1 MKVIIIEGCDNTG
14 KTTLISNL
22 VKHYSV
28 NYNVLVRH
36 CGKPI
41 KCADVL
47 GYQTKSFI
55 NEVDVIAEYKHIIE
69 KHDDKETIVIYDRFV
84 QGEYVWGHLYRNY
97 SIDDIKTRCVAPTM
111 NEINEHI
118 GRTNVMSILLDAPT
132 DFIIN
137 NDDGKSFASDYDEMA
152 ATAFIEKQ
160 RNLFYFATVKPDF
173 LRFDNYLV
181 YDVTDRNTKSF
192 KDPLTISSDII
203 SEINKKLNID

>member
-47 GYQTKSFI
+47 GYQAKSFI
-55 NEVDVIAEYKHIIE
+55 NEVDVIAAYKLAIE
-69 KHDDKETIVIYDRFV
+69 RHDDKETIVIYDRFV

-97 SIDDIKTRCVAPTM
+97 SINDIKTRCVAPTM
-111 NEINEHI
+111 QEIDSQLDQSNI
-118 GRTNVMSILLDAPT
+118 ISILLDAPT
-132 DFIIN
+132 EFILN
-137 NDDGKSFASDYDEMA
+137 NDDGKSFASDYDKDVA
-152 ATAFIEKQ
+152 ISLIEKQ
-160 RNLFYFATVKPDF
+160 RNLFYFASVKSDF
-173 LRFDNYLV
+173 LRFKNYLV
-181 YDVTDRNTKSF
+181 YDVTDKNTKMF

-203 SEINKKLNID
+203 SEINNKLHIN